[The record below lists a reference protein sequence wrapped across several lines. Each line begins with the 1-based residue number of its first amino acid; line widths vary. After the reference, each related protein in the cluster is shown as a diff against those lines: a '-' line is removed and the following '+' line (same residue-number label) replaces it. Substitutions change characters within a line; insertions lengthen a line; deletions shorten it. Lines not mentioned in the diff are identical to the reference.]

1 MSLDLNGKVIKIL
14 PLQQGESK
22 AGKAWQKQEFV
33 IETADKFP
41 KQVCFSTMNDKT
53 DEVKKLKVG
62 DVVTVS
68 FDPES
73 REYNSKWYTDLRAW
87 KISSAQSSGS
97 APKGDTPPPFTDA
110 DIPPAEEE
118 DLPF

>member
-1 MSLDLNGKVIKIL
+1 
-14 PLQQGESK
+14 
-22 AGKAWQKQEFV
+22 
-33 IETADKFP
+33 
-41 KQVCFSTMNDKT
+41 MNDKT
-53 DEVKKLKVG
+53 DEIQKYKVG
-62 DVVTVS
+62 DTVTVS

-73 REYNSKWYTDLRAW
+73 REYNNKFYTDLRAW
-87 KISSAQSSGS
+87 KISGGQSSA